1 MATPYAKGVRLHK
14 LEHPSSAIYSASP
27 DMDLRIILFGAA
39 EGFVALHVDHHDAA
53 YRWASS
59 RAFTE
64 GPAGSCFEVLPSG
77 GATVAVDAPN
87 TECEEVDAVAAA
99 LRRHNMPEKLVA
111 WLSGARSA
119 EELLDLAQ
127 FMSPEVQELVLDV
140 LTTGTSS
147 IGRRLASQVVTIT
160 TDEEL
165 DSALSYPI
173 DKWRLFLHSKQEAI
187 VALPLKQNS
196 VIYGGAGT
204 GKTIALLHRAKR
216 LIERSGSAD
225 SLVAIITYSE
235 VLSEALVRLLT
246 RLDKKAARRI
256 AVLTNDMFCRL
267 TKTVRNGKTYIR
279 NKRLL
284 HVLLDEAQ
292 DAERQLR
299 DHIRSLREKIERDPS
314 APQLLLSEDEAY
326 RLDPLGR
333 LCTTAE
339 AIPDAAEEQEFE
351 ASKNPSS

>member
-1 MATPYAKGVRLHK
+1 LVNATPETAVRHL
-14 LEHPSSAIYSASP
+14 
-27 DMDLRIILFGAA
+27 
-39 EGFVALHVDHHDAA
+39 
-53 YRWASS
+53 
-59 RAFTE
+59 
-64 GPAGSCFEVLPSG
+64 
-77 GATVAVDAPN
+77 
-87 TECEEVDAVAAA
+87 
-99 LRRHNMPEKLVA
+99 
-111 WLSGARSA
+111 
-119 EELLDLAQ
+119 
-127 FMSPEVQELVLDV
+127 
-140 LTTGTSS
+140 
-147 IGRRLASQVVTIT
+147 
-160 TDEEL
+160 
-165 DSALSYPI
+165 

-246 RLDKKAARRI
+246 RLDQKAARRI

-292 DAERQLR
+292 DADVDLAEASEGPLFECQECGEQFDPDEDDGRRHFRVLLGR
-299 DHIRSLREKIERDPS
+299 DVRGGDGRVRPQVLHARAGGDP
-314 APQLLLSEDEAY
+314 
-326 RLDPLGR
+326 RLDPVR
-333 LCTTAE
+333 LRPA
-339 AIPDAAEEQEFE
+339 
-351 ASKNPSS
+351 